1 MGIAFSVLLFIVGLI
16 ILIVSSNWLIQSS
29 IKLSLLFRLTPIFIG
44 AVLIAIGTSAPEAGV
59 GIMAAI
65 RDQKSLALGNILGS
79 NIANIGLVLGLC
91 AIFRPLKIDKNIF
104 KREVP
109 FLLLSIILFCS
120 LSLDL
125 LISRLDGIIFILV
138 FIAFCFVSYF
148 GAKKV
153 SDTSEIKN
161 FKVNKFL
168 DRFNSHPPVFLIIL
182 FSLIGVV
189 YGADIMV
196 RGGVGLAKV
205 FGLSPWIIG
214 ITIFAIGTSLPELA
228 TSLTASIKRV
238 PSISVGNVVGS
249 NICNILFVLGLV
261 AIIRPINLNPLMLN
275 FEIPALI
282 GFTLLLFTFMR
293 TGYRISRSK
302 GLIMFLGYLIFIVT
316 LIIKR
321 I

>member
-1 MGIAFSVLLFIVGLI
+1 
-16 ILIVSSNWLIQSS
+16 
-29 IKLSLLFRLTPIFIG
+29 
-44 AVLIAIGTSAPEAGV
+44 
-59 GIMAAI
+59 
-65 RDQKSLALGNILGS
+65 
-79 NIANIGLVLGLC
+79 
-91 AIFRPLKIDKNIF
+91 
-104 KREVP
+104 
-109 FLLLSIILFCS
+109 
-120 LSLDL
+120 
-125 LISRLDGIIFILV
+125 
-138 FIAFCFVSYF
+138 
-148 GAKKV
+148 
-153 SDTSEIKN
+153 
-161 FKVNKFL
+161 
-168 DRFNSHPPVFLIIL
+168 
-182 FSLIGVV
+182 
-189 YGADIMV
+189 MV

-282 GFTLLLFTFMR
+282 GFTLLLFAFMR

-302 GLIMFLGYLIFIVT
+302 GLVMFLGYLTFIIT